1 MKEKK
6 KDNTIASLF
15 YFPFF
20 RGDYPWCFVDKLTF
34 IRFRTQCENRFDR
47 YISQPW
53 VKAGGKYRRCCLWIS
68 NIDALWSAVHG
79 LLDESQ
85 GHTYINPDKNC
96 NRLSFINMSTFNIS
110 MTFLLSVK
118 ICNNFFW
125 FKLYIKSIILLLYL
139 RLNLLSR

>member
-1 MKEKK
+1 MLYSNAKGLKRVGRKKGWKRKRRTIQLPPYFISLSLKE
-6 KDNTIASLF
+6 TTLGGLSISW
-15 YFPFF
+15 
-20 RGDYPWCFVDKLTF
+20 RS
-34 IRFRTQCENRFDR
+34 FDLERNVKTGSIGR

-53 VKAGGKYRRCCLWIS
+53 VKSGGKYRRCCLWIS

-118 ICNNFFW
+118 ICNNFF
-125 FKLYIKSIILLLYL
+125 LV
-139 RLNLLSR
+139 